1 MHATDST
8 TFGSGMS
15 EGSGQATD
23 NELYDPWM
31 IMTCRKIGER
41 VSKNAMVM
49 EGPTGS
55 VKKMMSHEVGQGNNN
70 KSSKLG

>member
-1 MHATDST
+1 
-8 TFGSGMS
+8 
-15 EGSGQATD
+15 
-23 NELYDPWM
+23 
-31 IMTCRKIGER
+31 MTCRKIGER